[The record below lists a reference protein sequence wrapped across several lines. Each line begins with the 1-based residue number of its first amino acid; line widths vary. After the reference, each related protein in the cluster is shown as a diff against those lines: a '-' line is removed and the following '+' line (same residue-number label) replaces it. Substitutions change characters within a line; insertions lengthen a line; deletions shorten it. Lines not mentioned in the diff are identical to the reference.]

1 MKKLRKLVWAAG
13 RAFVNLRLAEMDW
26 IGFGRGQAV
35 YFTTELHPRKKEIV
49 LKFTDKATG
58 IEAGK

>member
-49 LKFTDKATG
+49 LKFTDKA
-58 IEAGK
+58 I